1 MRGVVTLFL
10 GSVIRRPVFLKAVS
24 TSATVA
30 VGFFCL
36 RIAQAPV
43 TWGVAIEVPPFK
55 PNPPPGTEELM
66 EDPGAKS
73 ERKVA
78 EFEELETASDLVVFP
93 TLIAVEMQPGALRL
107 SVNPSFPDAAAVA
120 IPTDRK
126 LSIAAFLA
134 ACPLSHGEVNLPP
147 PKLRLTAAKLY

>member
-78 EFEELETASDLVVFP
+78 EFEELETASDLVAFP
-93 TLIAVEMQPGALRL
+93 TLTAVEIQAGAF
-107 SVNPSFPDAAAVA
+107 SASEKPSFPEAATVA
-120 IPTDRK
+120 MPTERR
-126 LSIAAFLA
+126 LSIAAFLD
-134 ACPLSHGEVNLPP
+134 ACWLSQGEVN
-147 PKLRLTAAKLY
+147 